1 MPRLANMRKA
11 LLIASCSTALVLTLA
26 CVQGCGSN
34 GNQPS
39 PDGGGADGA
48 TADASST
55 DASTDA
61 TTDGGAA
68 GLGFK
73 PSNIAG
79 VALDTND
86 EVTLTDANCVVN
98 ADAATAPET
107 NPGISCIAGKRTR
120 SVVTQPDG
128 SKIVVYAM
136 KSLHVKAGSHVT
148 FEGPNAVA
156 FLVAET
162 VKIEGDVDASP
173 TSLFMHTGRAG
184 GALGKDGSADGNGPG
199 AGKGADLGTKV
210 GGAGAGF
217 CGAGGGGA
225 RGGKT
230 YGNAEIVPLLAGSSG
245 GGASG
250 LSGAGG
256 GGVQIVAGA
265 SIEIAAGG
273 VVQAGGG
280 GGARGAGG
288 GSGGAILLEAPSVV
302 VAGALAAN
310 GGGGGGNG
318 LQANAGETGR
328 PSATAA
334 KGGADTTPSN
344 TGGDGSAGA
353 TLAGVDGAYAGD
365 PGMPIPDH
373 GGGAGG
379 GAGRVRINTTSGAAQ
394 IQGVLSPGVASAC
407 ATQGKLA
414 PL

>member
-1 MPRLANMRKA
+1 MHKA
-11 LLIASCSTALVLTLA
+11 LLPASCSAALVLALVFA
-26 CVQGCGSN
+26 QGCGSN
-34 GNQPS
+34 GNQVDA
-39 PDGGGADGA
+39 DGGAPDGA
-48 TADASST
+48 TT
-55 DASTDA
+55 DASTTDA
-61 TTDGGAA
+61 ATDGGDGGTS

-73 PSNIAG
+73 PSNIEG
-79 VALDTND
+79 VALDTVD
-86 EVTLTDANCVVN
+86 EVTLEGANCVVN

-107 NPGISCIAGKRTR
+107 NPGFSCLAGKRTR
-120 SVVTQPDG
+120 SIVTQPDG

-136 KSLHVKAGSHVT
+136 KTLHVKAGAKVT

-199 AGKGADLGTKV
+199 AGKGADLATKA

-230 YGNAEIVPLLAGSSG
+230 YGNAEIVPLVAGSSG

-256 GGVQIVAGA
+256 GGVQIVAGT

-288 GSGGAILLEAPSVV
+288 GSGGAILLEAPAVT
-302 VAGALAAN
+302 VAGAIAAN

-318 LQANAGETGR
+318 LQANTGETGR

-334 KGGADTTPSN
+334 KGGVDTTPANS
-344 TGGDGSAGA
+344 GGDGSAGA
-353 TLAGVDGAYAGD
+353 TLAGVDGTYAGD
-365 PGMPIPDH
+365 PGMPIPDL

-379 GAGRVRINTTSGAAQ
+379 GAGRVRINTTTGAAQ
-394 IQGVLSPGVASAC
+394 IQGVISPATSTAC

-414 PL
+414 L